1 MQEAS
6 FRIPSPPGNSCM
18 LLRWLVNNY
27 LREAAQG
34 KLQSVLADT
43 FRGGNPSAAAGVEG
57 KEPGPPE
64 LAPPCDVAIIFA
76 LGIEAGG
83 MVDKMS
89 GASSTQCKSFMEHAG
104 SVNGKEVV
112 IAESGAGLEAAAAAT
127 AEVIKFHEPAWVIS
141 AGFAGGLAEGPNKGD
156 FLMADQVVNLKGE
169 RLEVGLKLSPEAIA
183 ATKRLHVGRLL
194 SVEKLIGLPAE
205 KRKLGEAHQALACDM
220 ESFAVA
226 DTCRR
231 LKTRFLSVRIIS
243 DGVDDQ
249 LPKEVEQLMKQTTL
263 GAKLASAAKA
273 VYSRPQSA
281 ADMWKLQEEALK
293 ASDRLARFLVSML
306 PQLTAGKG

>member
-1 MQEAS
+1 
-6 FRIPSPPGNSCM
+6 M

-34 KLQSVLADT
+34 KFQSVLAET
-43 FRGGNPSAAAGVEG
+43 LRGGNPAAASGAES
-57 KEPGPPE
+57 KEAGPPE
-64 LAPPCDVAIIFA
+64 LAPPCDVAFIFA

-83 MVDKMS
+83 LVDKMS
-89 GASSTQCKSFMEHAG
+89 GASATKCKSFIEHAG
-104 SVNGKEVV
+104 SVQGKEIV
-112 IAESGAGLEAAAAAT
+112 IAESGIGAVAAAEAT
-127 AEVIKFHEPAWVIS
+127 AEVIKFHEPEWVVS
-141 AGFAGGLAEGPNKGD
+141 AGFAGGLVTGPAKGE

-194 SVEKLIGLPAE
+194 SVEKLISSPAE
-205 KRKLGEAHQALACDM
+205 KRKLGEEHQALACDM

-226 DTCRR
+226 DTCRQ

-249 LPKEVEQLMKQTTL
+249 LPKEVERLMKQTSL
-263 GAKLASAAKA
+263 GAKLGAAAKA
-273 VYSRPQSA
+273 VISRPQSA
-281 ADMWKLQEEALK
+281 TDLWKLQEEALK

-306 PQLTAGKG
+306 PQLS

>member
-1 MQEAS
+1 
-6 FRIPSPPGNSCM
+6 M

-34 KLQSVLADT
+34 KFQSVLAET
-43 FRGGNPSAAAGVEG
+43 LRGGNPAAVAGAEG
-57 KEPGPPE
+57 KTAGPPE
-64 LAPPCDVAIIFA
+64 LAPPCDVAFIFA

-83 MVDKMS
+83 LVDKMS
-89 GASSTQCKSFMEHAG
+89 GASATKCKSFIEHAG
-104 SVNGKEVV
+104 SVQGREIV
-112 IAESGAGLEAAAAAT
+112 IAESGIGAVAAAEAT
-127 AEVIKFHEPAWVIS
+127 AEVIKFHEPEWVVS
-141 AGFAGGLAEGPNKGD
+141 AGFAGGLVTGPAKGD

-194 SVEKLIGLPAE
+194 SVEKLISSPAE
-205 KRKLGEAHQALACDM
+205 KRKLGEEHQALACDM

-226 DTCRR
+226 DTCRQ

-249 LPKEVEQLMKQTTL
+249 LPKEVARLMKQTTL
-263 GAKLASAAKA
+263 GGKLGAAAKA
-273 VYSRPQSA
+273 VFSRPQSA
-281 ADMWKLQEEALK
+281 ADMWNLQDEALK

-306 PQLTAGKG
+306 PQLLAGKS

>member
-1 MQEAS
+1 
-6 FRIPSPPGNSCM
+6 M

-43 FRGGNPSAAAGVEG
+43 LRGGNPTAAAGAEG
-57 KEPGPPE
+57 QQPGPPE
-64 LAPPCDVAIIFA
+64 LAPPCDVAFIFA

-83 MVDKMS
+83 LVDKLS
-89 GASSTQCKSFMEHAG
+89 GSSSTRCKTFLEHAG
-104 SVNGKEVV
+104 CVNGKEVV
-112 IAESGAGLEAAAAAT
+112 IAETGVGLEAAAAAT
-127 AEVIKFHEPAWVIS
+127 ADVIKFHEPAWVVS
-141 AGFAGGLAEGPNKGD
+141 AGFAGGLAAGTDRGD
-156 FLMADQVVNLKGE
+156 FLMADQVVNLRGE

-194 SVEKLIGLPAE
+194 SVEKLISSPVE
-205 KRKLGEAHQALACDM
+205 KRKLGEEHQALACDM

-249 LPKEVEQLMKQTTL
+249 IPKEVEQMLKQTSL
-263 GAKLASAAKA
+263 GAKLASAAKS

-293 ASDRLARFLVSML
+293 ASDRLARFLMSML
-306 PQLTAGKG
+306 PQLTASQS

>member
-1 MQEAS
+1 
-6 FRIPSPPGNSCM
+6 M

-34 KLQSVLADT
+34 KFQSVLAET
-43 FRGGNPSAAAGVEG
+43 LRGGHPAAAAGAER
-57 KEPGPPE
+57 KEAGPPE
-64 LAPPCDVAIIFA
+64 LAPPCDVAFIFA

-83 MVDKMS
+83 LVDKMS
-89 GASSTQCKSFMEHAG
+89 GASATKCKSFIEHAG
-104 SVNGKEVV
+104 SVHGKEIV
-112 IAESGAGLEAAAAAT
+112 IAESGIGAKAAAEAT
-127 AEVIKFHEPAWVIS
+127 AEVIKFHEPEWVVS
-141 AGFAGGLAEGPNKGD
+141 AGFAGGLTTGPGKGD
-156 FLMADQVVNLKGE
+156 FLMADQVVNLRGE

-194 SVEKLIGLPAE
+194 SVEKLISSPAE

-226 DTCRR
+226 DTCRQ

-249 LPKEVEQLMKQTTL
+249 LPKEVERLMKQTTL
-263 GAKLASAAKA
+263 GGKLGAAAKA
-273 VYSRPQSA
+273 VFSRPQSA
-281 ADMWKLQEEALK
+281 ADMWNLQDEALK

-306 PQLTAGKG
+306 PQLTAGGS

>member
-1 MQEAS
+1 MQTS

-34 KLQSVLADT
+34 KLQNILQDT
-43 FRGGNPSAAAGVEG
+43 LRGGIPDESVPTDEQIA
-57 KEPGPPE
+57 GPPE
-64 LAPPCDVAIIFA
+64 LAPPCDVAFIFA

-83 MVDKMS
+83 LVDKMK
-89 GASSTQCKSFMEHAG
+89 GATATKCKSFLEHAG
-104 SVNGKEVV
+104 TIQGKEVV
-112 IAESGAGLEAAAAAT
+112 IAESGVGAESAAAAT
-127 AEVIKFHEPAWVIS
+127 EEVVKFHEPAWVVS
-141 AGFAGGLAEGPNKGD
+141 AGFAGGLATGPEKGD
-156 FLMADQVVNLKGE
+156 FFMAEQVVNLKGE

-194 SVEKLIGLPAE
+194 MVEKLIGTAAE
-205 KRKLGEAHQALACDM
+205 KRKLGEEHQALACDM

-249 LPKEVEQLMKQTTL
+249 LPKEVERLMKQTTL
-263 GAKLASAAKA
+263 GAKLGAAAKA
-273 VYSRPQSA
+273 VISRPQSA
-281 ADMWKLQEEALK
+281 ADMWNLQDQALK

-306 PQLTAGKG
+306 SQLAPPKS

>member
-1 MQEAS
+1 
-6 FRIPSPPGNSCM
+6 M

-34 KLQSVLADT
+34 KFQSVLAKT
-43 FRGGNPSAAAGVEG
+43 LRGSNPAAAAGAERQEV
-57 KEPGPPE
+57 GPPE
-64 LAPPCDVAIIFA
+64 LAPPCDVAFIFA

-83 MVDKMS
+83 LVDKLS
-89 GASSTQCKSFMEHAG
+89 GASATKCNSFIEHAG
-104 SVNGKEVV
+104 SMQGKEIV
-112 IAESGAGLEAAAAAT
+112 IAESGIGAEAAAEAT
-127 AEVIKFHEPAWVIS
+127 AEVIKFHEPEWVVS
-141 AGFAGGLAEGPNKGD
+141 AGFAGGLMTGPGKGD

-169 RLEVGLKLSPEAIA
+169 RLEVGLKLSSEAIA

-194 SVEKLIGLPAE
+194 SVEKLMSSPAE
-205 KRKLGEAHQALACDM
+205 KRKLGEKHQALACDM

-226 DTCRR
+226 DTCRQ

-249 LPKEVEQLMKQTTL
+249 LPKEVERLMKQTTL
-263 GAKLASAAKA
+263 GGKLGAAAKA
-273 VYSRPQSA
+273 VFSRPQSA
-281 ADMWKLQEEALK
+281 ADMWNLQDEALK

-306 PQLTAGKG
+306 PQLLAGKN